1 MNVFI
6 LCTGRCGSMTF
17 EKACLHINNFTTAH
31 ESRANKLGDERVNY
45 PNYHI
50 ESDNRLL
57 WFLPRLESQF
67 IDKPVFYVHLKRNDE
82 EVAQSYSKRFSKG
95 LIMPAYSEGIILNGP
110 SLTDEWKLSYARDY
124 VRNANETINQFL
136 KNKKN
141 SIDIDIEN
149 LEEGFKLFWQRIGA
163 QGDLDSALKE
173 LNQKYNYSGS
183 GGKHEIKEP
192 HFIVRGT
199 HKFIRFLKLLPGTF
213 KIA

>member
-1 MNVFI
+1 
-6 LCTGRCGSMTF
+6 
-17 EKACLHINNFTTAH
+17 
-31 ESRANKLGDERVNY
+31 
-45 PNYHI
+45 
-50 ESDNRLL
+50 
-57 WFLPRLESQF
+57 
-67 IDKPVFYVHLKRNDE
+67 
-82 EVAQSYSKRFSKG
+82 
-95 LIMPAYSEGIILNGP
+95 MPAYSEGIILNGP